1 MWAALKFR
9 SKLQDSWGRLRQTM
23 IKFVDVTKKY
33 LDGTVSIND
42 VSFEIADGEFVFLV
56 GPSGAGKT
64 TLLRLLIRDLT
75 ANNGK
80 ITIDEHELSKLS
92 GKGVADLRKKIGF
105 VFQDL
110 KLLTDRNVYENVA
123 LSLFV
128 LGRNKKEIDKEVKEK
143 LELVGLPDHE
153 EFFPAQLSG
162 GELQRVAIARAL
174 VGDPKYLIADEP
186 TGNVDEA
193 NAWKIMKILDK
204 VNKSGT
210 TIIMA
215 THNSEIVD
223 TMSKRVVRI
232 DGGNIVSD
240 KKGKYR

>member
-1 MWAALKFR
+1 
-9 SKLQDSWGRLRQTM
+9 M
-23 IKFVDVTKKY
+23 IKFDSVTKKY
-33 LDGTVSIND
+33 PDGTIAASNI
-42 VSFEIADGEFVFLV
+42 SFEIEDGEFVFLV

-64 TLLRLLIRDLT
+64 TLLRMLVKDVDPNSGQIIVDDHNVT
-75 ANNGK
+75 K
-80 ITIDEHELSKLS
+80 ISGSKVL
-92 GKGVADLRKKIGF
+92 DLRRKIGF

-110 KLLTDRNVYENVA
+110 KLLSDRSVFENVS
-123 LSLFV
+123 LSLWV
-128 LGRNKKEIDKEVKEK
+128 LGKNTKDLKSEVGEK
-143 LELVGLPDHE
+143 LKLVGLTGKED
-153 EFFPAQLSG
+153 FFPSQLSG

-174 VGDPKYLIADEP
+174 AGDPKYLIADEP

-193 NAWKIMKILDK
+193 NAWKIMKILDR

-223 TMSKRVVRI
+223 TMERRVIRLE
-232 DGGNIVSD
+232 DGHIITD